1 MNDRYELTDGDH
13 DDGIEASGLRAM
25 ISTEEIHPGP
35 GEVYW
40 QNLLVRTNRRI
51 DEVSSGKA
59 LSISW
64 ALRVAIP
71 GVVAIISFLIGLHYY
86 APERPSKGTSVE
98 AVVLGLPAEVQ
109 DSLLATLPLSD
120 RLAALSTSGDYFDV
134 SREQIAGY
142 MIDNGTTSMLLE
154 TLTDDQVENLLIS
167 LGEQQVE
174 QVTQEKI

>member
-1 MNDRYELTDGDH
+1 MNNTHELPDGNHGDEH
-13 DDGIEASGLRAM
+13 EGSALRALM
-25 ISTEEIHPGP
+25 NTEEVRPGP
-35 GEVYW
+35 DDVYW

-86 APERPSKGTSVE
+86 APERPSRGTSVE
-98 AVVLGLPAEVQ
+98 AVVLSLPAEAQ

-120 RLAALSTSGDYFDV
+120 RLAALSSSGDYFDL
-134 SREQIAGY
+134 SREQITDY

-154 TLTDDQVENLLIS
+154 TLTDDQVEKLLVS
-167 LGEQQVE
+167 LGEHQVE